1 MVFAEGVALLKMCSM
16 RFLNTLFAISIFI
29 LTTKVYGQA
38 PGTPPT
44 GMNPA
49 NAPKIGKISGV
60 VYDESSGLP
69 LDYATITLLKVGD
82 STIINGAITDEKGK
96 FEITEVPFGPFILK
110 ADFIG
115 YESIFISPVIIQP
128 NSTINELGKINL
140 KPASSILSEVVVTT
154 ELEQMINSIDKQ
166 VFNVEKSLVTQG
178 GTATDV
184 LQQVP
189 SVTVDMDGNVS
200 LRGSG
205 NVTVL
210 IDGRPSGLSGDR
222 STVLSQIPANSI
234 ESIEVITNP
243 SAKYD
248 PDGMGGIIN
257 VVLKKNRKNGFNGNV
272 GVTIGTRN
280 KYNGTLT
287 LNYRN
292 KKVNIYS
299 NYNYRYNVFH
309 NEFTSFRK
317 NIFADTAFGFDQT
330 NNSETK
336 SSNHLLKSG
345 IDIYLNDWNTLS
357 FSGTVGQTSTKQPGI
372 NYYTFTDKDDEGTSF
387 STREF
392 EENESQWNGDAAIDY
407 RKTYKEMGR
416 SLTAS
421 LSFSNAPFDRDAY
434 YTDKEYMNKSFDVS
448 LPPYD
453 YEQQFRDQKVQL
465 GIAQVDYSHPLK
477 KGKIDAGYKSTIRY
491 INTAQEINDYD
502 SVSQTYIK
510 NELNSNHFKY
520 LEQVHAIYGQYAANF
535 KKFGI
540 QVGLRLEQALTEG
553 TFVDSS
559 KSYKNNY
566 FSPFPSVNISYKMEK
581 NQELSLGYSRRINR
595 PGVGQ
600 LNPGGDYGDPLNIR
614 IGNPYLDP
622 EYVNLINSGY
632 KKDWEKAGITLS
644 AFFMQRQNGFMRVRT
659 VDSASSTSF
668 VTFVNLAKSL
678 NYGLDINTKF
688 MPVKWWNMNLGGTVF
703 QSSVNYTTAERSY
716 ENNNVSWT
724 IKMNTTFTV
733 WENMN
738 IQLSYNVQGP
748 IVIPQGNINV
758 MHGMDFAIKKDF
770 LKEKTLTVSLRVSDV
785 FNTRQFAINLN
796 DVDFVQKFTFK
807 RESLV
812 GYLGI
817 TYRFGKEDK
826 SAQKFQ
832 KRQNNMEQQQDMNM
846 F

>member
-1 MVFAEGVALLKMCSM
+1 M
-16 RFLNTLFAISIFI
+16 RFTYILFAISIVAFA
-29 LTTKVYGQA
+29 TNSYAQMPNMPA
-38 PGTPPT
+38 
-44 GMNPA
+44 GMNQA
-49 NAPKIGKISGV
+49 NAPKIGKINGFV
-60 VYDESSGLP
+60 FDEATGLP
-69 LDYATITLLKVGD
+69 LDYATVTLLKTGD
-82 STIINGAITDEKGK
+82 STIVSGTITDEKGK
-96 FEITEVPFGPFILK
+96 FEITEVPFGAYIVK

-115 YESIFISPVIIQP
+115 YQSVYIAPVLIQP
-128 NSTINELGKINL
+128 NLIIKDLGKVNL
-140 KPASSILSEVVVTT
+140 KPASSMLTEVVVTT
-154 ELEQMINSIDKQ
+154 EREQMINSIDKQ
-166 VFNVEKSLVTQG
+166 VFNVEKNIVTQG
-178 GTATDV
+178 GSATDV

-189 SVTVDMDGNVS
+189 SVTIDMDGNVS

-257 VVLKKNRKNGFNGNV
+257 IVLKKNRKNGFNGNI

-280 KYNGTLT
+280 KYNGTLA

-292 KKVNIYS
+292 KKVNIYT
-299 NYNYRYNVFH
+299 NYNYRYNIFH

-317 NIFADTAFGFDQT
+317 NIFSDTAFGFDQK

-336 SSNHLLKSG
+336 SSNHLIKSG
-345 IDIYLNDWNTLS
+345 IDIYVNDLNTLS
-357 FSGTVGQTSTKQPGI
+357 ISGTIGQTTTKQPGI
-372 NYYTFTDKDDEGTSF
+372 NYYTFTDKDDVGTSF

-392 EENESQWNGDAAIDY
+392 QENEHQWNGDAAIDY

-416 SLTAS
+416 LLTAS
-421 LSFSNAPFDRDAY
+421 LSFSHAPYARDAF

-453 YEQQFRDQKVQL
+453 YEQQFRNQKVQI
-465 GIAQVDYSHPLK
+465 GIAQLDYTHPLK
-477 KGKIDAGYKSTIRY
+477 KGKVETGYKSSIRY
-491 INTAQEINDYD
+491 INTEQVINDYD
-502 SVSQTYIK
+502 SLSQTFIK
-510 NELNSNHFKY
+510 NNLNSNHFTY
-520 LEQVHAIYGQYAANF
+520 LEQVHAVYGQYAMSV
-535 KKFGI
+535 KKFGF
-540 QVGLRLEQALTEG
+540 QVGLRLEQALTKG
-553 TFVDSS
+553 TFVDSA
-559 KSYKNNY
+559 KTYKNNY

-581 NQELSLGYSRRINR
+581 NQELSIGYSRRINR

-600 LNPGGDYGDPLNIR
+600 LNPGGDFGDPLNIR

-622 EYVNLINSGY
+622 EYINAVNSGY

-644 AFFMQRQNGFMRVRT
+644 AFVMQRQNGFMRVRT
-659 VDSASSTSF
+659 VDSASASSY
-668 VTFVNLAKSL
+668 VTFVNLAKSI
-678 NYGLDINTKF
+678 NYGLDINTKLS
-688 MPVKWWNMNLGGTVF
+688 PVKWWNMNLGGTIY
-703 QSSVNYTTAERSY
+703 QSRVNYTTAERVY

-748 IVIPQGNINV
+748 IVIPQGDIKV

-770 LKEKTLTVSLRVSDV
+770 LKEKNLTVNLRVSDV
-785 FNTRQFAINLN
+785 FNTRQFSINLN
-796 DVDFVQKFTFK
+796 DVDFIQRFTFK

-812 GYLGI
+812 GYIGV

-832 KRQNNMEQQQDMNM
+832 KRQNIEQQPDMNM